1 MHLPFALETK
11 QRILHTGDLL
21 GDNSLAPK
29 SHGRTALMESLTA
42 KRVPVCNHAIFKK
55 FLTWKPV
62 RSTIL
67 LPLSQSAMGTISCF
81 PRASRPP
88 TVFFNPARR
97 FSDTI
102 FQILWAPSY
111 HSLSLFLPSMFGDSR
126 RTNTGSR
133 LKSGNY
139 CSTSGKSGSRARRV
153 EGSDIGTMD
162 PNGMVS
168 KAREW
173 VERLRGLGVRRKEIK
188 EIEGLLREGKVGEA
202 YIKSGTLITIVEEM
216 RPDALARK
224 LVDISRRGERCLFDI
239 LEISLDLADIE
250 VWKQH
255 LTPQRDFDAF
265 CQTVLKITPRRARAI
280 IALSDSF
287 SFAPEGLGPSEV
299 LNALVDVAK
308 TLSSE
313 DE

>member
-1 MHLPFALETK
+1 
-11 QRILHTGDLL
+11 
-21 GDNSLAPK
+21 
-29 SHGRTALMESLTA
+29 ME
-42 KRVPVCNHAIFKK
+42 RF
-55 FLTWKPV
+55 
-62 RSTIL
+62 
-67 LPLSQSAMGTISCF
+67 
-81 PRASRPP
+81 
-88 TVFFNPARR
+88 RR
-97 FSDTI
+97 FGLT
-102 FQILWAPSY
+102 
-111 HSLSLFLPSMFGDSR
+111 LFEEVRKIEKKVDGLLMVSGEAASSRDPAKSRSRMPDSFMVFR
-126 RTNTGSR
+126 PGGEVSSE
-133 LKSGNY
+133 KA
-139 CSTSGKSGSRARRV
+139 GSRARRV
-153 EGSDIGTMD
+153 KGSDIRTID
-162 PNGMVS
+162 PNGMAS

-188 EIEGLLREGKVGEA
+188 EIEGLLKEGKVREA

-239 LEISLDLADIE
+239 LEISRDLADIE

-255 LTPQRDFDAF
+255 LTAQRDFDAF
-265 CQTVLKITPRRARAI
+265 CQTVLKITPGRARAI
-280 IALSDSF
+280 IALSDNF